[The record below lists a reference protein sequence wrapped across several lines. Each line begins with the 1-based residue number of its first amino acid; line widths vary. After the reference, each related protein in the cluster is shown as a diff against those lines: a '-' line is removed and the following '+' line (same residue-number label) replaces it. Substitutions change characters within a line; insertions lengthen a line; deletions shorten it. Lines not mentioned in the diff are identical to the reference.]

1 MMSAGVLRMICVAH
15 VGLAA
20 AVQAAKSKLTVGL
33 LVRTPTADKF
43 SFKSQFHVIFY
54 IQLLFY

>member
-33 LVRTPTADKF
+33 LVRTPTADKC
-43 SFKSQFHVIFY
+43 SFKSPFHVIF
-54 IQLLFY
+54 